1 VRYYG
6 WYSNLMRGDRKKRE
20 QEKGK
25 EAVEIAPG
33 IEIIDISEYRPV
45 RIPKWLDFV
54 TENGL

>member
-1 VRYYG
+1 
-6 WYSNLMRGDRKKRE
+6 MRGDRKKRE